1 MRMLSIGEGEVWH
14 DPAQRRLLLGLA
26 ALAFVPFM
34 GLLLPATG
42 MISYSVYHALLAM
55 PVLTLVAAAI
65 GFSFRRYPQL
75 FRRILVG
82 LGTGLLAVVAYDAL
96 YLTGMALGW
105 LHQGHPTWSGLGTTT
120 GDGLWGLV
128 KVYFYQG
135 VLTGALW
142 GMAYGLF
149 LGKVRWT
156 FGLIFGVALWSA
168 AVTFALFVPFG
179 GPFVPGMTPGASL
192 ALLAAYV
199 VYGSILG
206 VLNERWQR
214 DLRSNGKII
223 FLREYQARVSNR
235 K

>member
-26 ALAFVPFM
+26 ALAFVPFV
-34 GLLLPATG
+34 GLLLPASGLVTH
-42 MISYSVYHALLAM
+42 SVYHAVLAL

-65 GFSFRRYPQL
+65 GFSYRRYPQL
-75 FRRILVG
+75 FRRIMVG
-82 LGTGLLAVVAYDAL
+82 LATGVLAVLAYDAL
-96 YLTGMALGW
+96 YLAGMALGW
-105 LHQGHPTWSGLGTTT
+105 LHQGHPTWSGFGAESGFWSLA
-120 GDGLWGLV
+120 
-128 KVYFYQG
+128 KAYFYQG

-149 LGKVRWT
+149 FGQVRWT
-156 FGLIFGVALWSA
+156 FGLLFGVALWSA

-179 GPFVPGMTPGASL
+179 GPFVPGMTAGASL

-199 VYGSILG
+199 VYGTVLG
-206 VLNERWQR
+206 ALNERWQR

-223 FLREYQARVSNR
+223 FLREYQARVSSR

>member
-14 DPAQRRLLLGLA
+14 DASQRRLLLGLA
-26 ALAFVPFM
+26 ALAFVPFI

-42 MISYSVYHALLAM
+42 LISNAVYHAMLAI
-55 PVLTLVAAAI
+55 PVLTVVAAAV
-65 GFSFRRYPQL
+65 GYTYRRYPQL
-75 FRRILVG
+75 FRRIVVG
-82 LGTGLLAVVAYDAL
+82 LGAGLLAVAAYDAL
-96 YLTGMALGW
+96 YVLGMALGW
-105 LHQGHPTWSGLGTTT
+105 VHQGHPTWSGLG
-120 GDGLWGLV
+120 GFGGGLWGLV
-128 KVYFYQG
+128 KAYFYQG

-156 FGLIFGVALWSA
+156 VGVLFGVALWSA

-179 GPFVPGMTPGASL
+179 GPFVPGMSAGAAL

-199 VYGSILG
+199 VYGTVLG
-206 VLNERWQR
+206 LVSERWQR

-223 FLREYQARVSNR
+223 FLRDYQAKVSGR
-235 K
+235 KG